1 MSTILKNYFYST
13 SGLIIQYLY
22 PLIILPYVLSIF
34 DPDTYGL
41 INFYE
46 GISRYFIF
54 ISFLGLAQYGT
65 REIAKIESN
74 KKIKLFQEIIGL
86 HFLSTIFFS
95 ISYLIF
101 SFLFIKEETF
111 DSTLV
116 IYGFIYIIS
125 NVFTIDWFY
134 NGNEKFKLLAFRIF
148 VARIII
154 ILYVFLI
161 VKDKEDYH
169 LFFLTNIILNIVQI
183 LFAYKPLASLFY
195 ASLFNLKF
203 KKHLKPALQIFLII
217 FFIQSYSSLDIIL
230 IEYLSNTSEV
240 AYYSVATKL
249 LFLPVTFFAA
259 ITTVFIPKTASY
271 FKQKSMKKVELITN
285 FSFFVIISL
294 GLVFS
299 FFTFFSSEEIVLLIS
314 NSDYIK
320 SAVIM
325 KTIFPIIII
334 MGLNNLLAFQFFMS
348 LNYEFYLSKI
358 FLFVFVIRLALSF
371 SLIPIYLSMGSAI
384 SFFISELILMTLL
397 IFKLKKIIN
406 LKILNYGF
414 LVRIIFLSIS
424 LNYIIEIIPNL
435 LSNKFQIIIDIFT
448 YLLAISLYVFL
459 FEKKTY
465 RNLYKLILSLQK

>member
-1 MSTILKNYFYST
+1 STILKNYFYST

-169 LFFLTNIILNIVQI
+169 LFFLTNII
-183 LFAYKPLASLFY
+183 
-195 ASLFNLKF
+195 
-203 KKHLKPALQIFLII
+203 
-217 FFIQSYSSLDIIL
+217 
-230 IEYLSNTSEV
+230 
-240 AYYSVATKL
+240 
-249 LFLPVTFFAA
+249 
-259 ITTVFIPKTASY
+259 
-271 FKQKSMKKVELITN
+271 
-285 FSFFVIISL
+285 
-294 GLVFS
+294 
-299 FFTFFSSEEIVLLIS
+299 
-314 NSDYIK
+314 
-320 SAVIM
+320 
-325 KTIFPIIII
+325 
-334 MGLNNLLAFQFFMS
+334 
-348 LNYEFYLSKI
+348 
-358 FLFVFVIRLALSF
+358 
-371 SLIPIYLSMGSAI
+371 
-384 SFFISELILMTLL
+384 
-397 IFKLKKIIN
+397 
-406 LKILNYGF
+406 
-414 LVRIIFLSIS
+414 
-424 LNYIIEIIPNL
+424 
-435 LSNKFQIIIDIFT
+435 
-448 YLLAISLYVFL
+448 
-459 FEKKTY
+459 
-465 RNLYKLILSLQK
+465 